1 MKQRTLTLLFAMLA
15 FVMFTLET
23 KAQVLIPTDNLAI
36 FRPNTVFD
44 PTQKFVA
51 LGESGGVQGPTPT
64 GCDLYGFRAQLA
76 PELSVNLGMQEATVG
91 GVIGPIPTLSFESKK
106 SPFIIQ
112 QVNTSQDGTGEPTG
126 CGKPLAWYY
135 DGKPFNPGSDIV
147 YTVFGS
153 AFASG
158 GNWIPS
164 DASLKKNIKPI
175 KNAMDIVQQ
184 LNGVTYK
191 YRADEY
197 ADLGLSTR
205 GQYGFIAQ
213 DVEKVMPEAIQAG
226 VTPEGFSDDYIAMNY
241 DMIIPVLTEAI
252 KIQQEEI
259 DFQRVQAEEQQST
272 IESMQREIA
281 ELRALITGEEAPR
294 DNSTQDR
301 VMLGQN
307 RPNPTDGFTTIDYD
321 LGAESGIAQLVVY
334 NAAGAIVKQLS
345 LANGNGSVE
354 INTNELAAGV
364 YFYTLE
370 SNGKNL
376 ARQKMV
382 IK

>member
-1 MKQRTLTLLFAMLA
+1 MCIR
-15 FVMFTLET
+15 
-23 KAQVLIPTDNLAI
+23 DRAI
-36 FRPNTVFD
+36 NVGMQIANF
-44 PTQKFVA
+44 
-51 LGESGGVQGPTPT
+51 GGV
-64 GCDLYGFRAQLA
+64 
-76 PELSVNLGMQEATVG
+76 V
-91 GVIGPIPTLSFESKK
+91 GPIPTISFEGEN
-106 SPFIIQ
+106 PFIIQ
-112 QVNTSQDGTGEPTG
+112 QINAEQEGTGEPTG
-126 CGKPLAWYY
+126 CGKPLAWYF
-135 DGKPFNPGSDIV
+135 DGTPFNRSSDIV

-153 AFASG
+153 AYASG

-164 DASLKKNIKPI
+164 DANLKKNIKPI
-175 KNAMDIVQQ
+175 QNAMDIVQQ

-197 ADLGLSTR
+197 ADLGLSER
-205 GQYGFIAQ
+205 GQYGFLAQ
-213 DVEKVMPEAIQAG
+213 DVQKVMPEAVQAG
-226 VTPEGFSDDYIAMNY
+226 ATPEGISDDFIAMNY

-259 DFQRVQAEEQQST
+259 ELQRIEAEEQQIT
-272 IESMQREIA
+272 IETMQREIA
-281 ELRALITGEEAPR
+281 ELRALITGKEVPSV

-321 LGAESGIAQLVVY
+321 LGAESGVAQLVVY
-334 NAAGAIVKQLS
+334 NAAGAVVKQLS
-345 LANGNGSVE
+345 LSNGNGSVE
-354 INTNELAAGV
+354 INTNELAASI

-370 SNGKNL
+370 SNGQNL